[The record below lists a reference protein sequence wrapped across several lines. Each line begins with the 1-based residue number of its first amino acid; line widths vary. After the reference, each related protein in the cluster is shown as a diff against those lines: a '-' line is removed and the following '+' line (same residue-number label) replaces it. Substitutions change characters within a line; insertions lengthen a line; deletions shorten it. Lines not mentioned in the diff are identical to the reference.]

1 MDSMAGCKLLRFLD
15 CYSGYHQ
22 IPHKVKDQ
30 IKTAIITPFGAFRYT
45 TMSFR
50 LKIAGATYQMGTQKC
65 LHSQL
70 RCNAEAYI
78 DDVVV
83 KTQED
88 EGLISNL
95 VETSHNLRK
104 FKMRSAR
111 LVCPQECYSGI
122 WSPGVE
128 STLTQRKCQQ

>member
-1 MDSMAGCKLLRFLD
+1 
-15 CYSGYHQ
+15 
-22 IPHKVKDQ
+22 
-30 IKTAIITPFGAFRYT
+30 
-45 TMSFR
+45 MSFR
-50 LKIAGATYQMGTQKC
+50 LKIAGATYQMGIQKC

-78 DDVVV
+78 DDVVF

-95 VETSHNLRK
+95 VETSDNLRK

-111 LVCPQECYSGI
+111 SACPQESHLGI
-122 WSPGVE
+122 WSPDAK
-128 STLTQRKCQQ
+128 STLT